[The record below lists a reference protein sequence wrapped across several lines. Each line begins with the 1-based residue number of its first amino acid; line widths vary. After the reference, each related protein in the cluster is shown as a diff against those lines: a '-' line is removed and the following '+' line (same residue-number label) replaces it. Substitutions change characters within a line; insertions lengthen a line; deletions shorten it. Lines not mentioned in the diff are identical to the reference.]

1 MPSRAKPDP
10 VRLTLRDRAYEGLRD
25 LLIAGQL
32 APGEKLSM
40 RQLATALGVSP
51 MPVREAVHRLVA
63 ERALEVQP
71 QSAVRVPLMTR
82 EHFSELTTIR
92 INLEGMATQVAA
104 GQITAAELTQVRRYH
119 ERFRDSAR
127 RAKPNPSVVIRA
139 NQKLH
144 FAIYRCARM
153 PTLLLLIETLWLRIG
168 PVLIF
173 DLRTSPRRL
182 HTLAAHECHE
192 HLVAALEHR
201 DGDAARRA
209 LARDIES
216 ASGYILSL
224 DRLPRTAGVGGAAQD
239 RGRARAD
246 ARSRLHYAAA
256 MSNSGR
262 VVTGPKKQRKSSA
275 LRQVSIPRPN
285 NEPMRI
291 VRSRRP

>member
-1 MPSRAKPDP
+1 MLPRPKLDP
-10 VRLTLRDRAYEGLRD
+10 IRTTLRDRAYEGLRD

-40 RQLATALGVSP
+40 RQLAAGLGVSP

-82 EHFSELTTIR
+82 EHFAELTTIR
-92 INLEGMATQVAA
+92 INLEGMAAQVAA
-104 GQITAAELTQVRRYH
+104 GKITAVELARVRRYH

-127 RAKPNPSVVIRA
+127 RASPNPSAVIRS
-139 NQKLH
+139 NQQLH
-144 FAIYRCARM
+144 FAIYKCARM

-173 DLRTSPRRL
+173 DMRSSPRRL

-201 DGDAARRA
+201 DGEAARRA

-216 ASGYILSL
+216 ASEYILSL
-224 DRLPRTAGVGGAAQD
+224 DRLPRTKGADGAAGD
-239 RGRARAD
+239 RAHARPD
-246 ARSRLHYAAA
+246 ERSRLRYAAA
-256 MSNSGR
+256 LSNSGR
-262 VVTGPKKQRKSSA
+262 IGTKSNNKRKSLA
-275 LRQVSIPRPN
+275 LRRVS
-285 NEPMRI
+285 
-291 VRSRRP
+291 VRH

>member
-1 MPSRAKPDP
+1 MPPRQKPAP
-10 VRLTLRDRAYEGLRD
+10 VRTTLRDRAYDGLRD

-40 RQLATALGVSP
+40 RQLAAGLGVSP

-82 EHFSELTTIR
+82 EHFTELTTIR
-92 INLEGMATQVAA
+92 INLEGIATQVAA
-104 GQITAAELTQVRRYH
+104 GKITPAELAQVRRYH
-119 ERFRDSAR
+119 ERFREAAR

-173 DLRTSPRRL
+173 DLRSSPRRL

-192 HLVAALEHR
+192 HLVAALER
-201 DGDAARRA
+201 CDGDAARRA

-216 ASGYILSL
+216 ASEYILSL
-224 DRLPRTAGVGGAAQD
+224 DRLPSAKEADAGGMGVA
-239 RGRARAD
+239 RAR
-246 ARSRLHYAAA
+246 R
-256 MSNSGR
+256 
-262 VVTGPKKQRKSSA
+262 
-275 LRQVSIPRPN
+275 
-285 NEPMRI
+285 
-291 VRSRRP
+291 